1 MLFYP
6 VLFFNSIRVFHPSWF
21 VMVMATGIVSVAFD
35 VLDFTVIAK
44 SLFALT
50 LSLYSVFCLL
60 FVARIVFFPREL
72 LLELCILSRSWLFL
86 AFVAGTN
93 TVGVQLISFAQAN
106 SLANVL
112 WCSAF
117 FAWLVLIGFII
128 FNILRLPRESAVN
141 SICGAT
147 LLLTVS
153 TVSIVLLGSYLL
165 DVTDENTWNFP
176 VLWGIWILGCVLY
189 LFVIYLIIRRLFFS
203 CFVPENWQPSY
214 WICMGAPAIIT
225 LAGSEFFT
233 RLPRSLCDD
242 LGQITL
248 EVSLL
253 AWAFGTLW
261 IPYLLVMD
269 IRKFTVELDS
279 AAAWI
284 KIFPWAR
291 LACKGKCRAYDI
303 EAWSRVFPAGMY
315 TVCTFSL
322 AKVSGYYF
330 LESISFYWCWFA
342 LLIWLLTLIGTF
354 RSLINYR

>member
-6 VLFFNSIRVFHPSWF
+6 ALFCNSIRDFHPSWF
-21 VMVMATGIVSVAFD
+21 VMVMATGIVSIAFD

-44 SLFALT
+44 SLFVLN
-50 LSLYSVFCLL
+50 LSLYSIFCLL
-60 FVARIVFFPREL
+60 FIARIVFFPRDLLAEL
-72 LLELCILSRSWLFL
+72 RILSRSWLFL

-93 TVGVQLISFAQAN
+93 TVGVQLILFTQADG
-106 SLANVL
+106 LANVL

-117 FAWLVLIGFII
+117 FAWLVLISFII
-128 FNILRLPRESAVN
+128 FNILSLPRESVVN
-141 SICGAT
+141 SICGGT

-165 DVTDENTWNFP
+165 DVTNENTWNFLM
-176 VLWGIWILGCVLY
+176 LWGIWILGCVLY
-189 LFVIYLIIRRLFFS
+189 LFVIYLIIRRLFFNY
-203 CFVPENWQPSY
+203 FIPENWQPSY

-225 LAGSEFFT
+225 LAGSEYLT
-233 RLPRSLCDD
+233 HLSRSLCDD
-242 LGQITL
+242 LGQVTL
-248 EVSLL
+248 EMSLL
-253 AWAFGTLW
+253 AWALGTLW

-269 IRKFTVELDS
+269 IRKFTGGLDS
-279 AAAWI
+279 TAAWI

-291 LACKGKCRAYDI
+291 LACKGKYRTYDI

-315 TVCTFSL
+315 TACTFSL